1 MNYGL
6 NIGPKRPSL
15 EFLLLFSL
23 FPVSRGGLVATDYLF
38 LQSGQASGAFRLCV
52 NVSPENK

>member
-6 NIGPKRPSL
+6 NIGPKRIYL

-23 FPVSRGGLVATDYLF
+23 FRLAVQFS
-38 LQSGQASGAFRLCV
+38 LQLTTCFFKAAKRRARFVCALI
-52 NVSPENK
+52 